1 MKPKAL
7 SEHVHE
13 IFCFP
18 LRQAGILPNN
28 MQPIHFTEQCHN
40 DLIDENMLS
49 RKSSSIKGQ
58 ICRLTHFNDPLKTFH
73 YQLHIKCMH
82 TILRQ

>member
-1 MKPKAL
+1 MNSEVL

-18 LRQAGILPNN
+18 LRQAGILPNI

-40 DLIDENMLS
+40 DLIDENMPS
-49 RKSSSIKGQ
+49 KSSIKG
-58 ICRLTHFNDPLKTFH
+58 
-73 YQLHIKCMH
+73 
-82 TILRQ
+82 